1 MTSVNDDDKV
11 RIAVVSLKGRED
23 YISFLAPSLK
33 VVAVGATLE
42 ELQLAGDALYEAT
55 VLLTLRGNSRG
66 LEDIVPFLPN
76 LKWIHSI
83 SAGVEK
89 IISPDI
95 VNRSILLT
103 NAKGVMSS
111 ALAEYV
117 IGSCLYFAK
126 QFRSLIQHQ
135 NDRIWKRGFV
145 VKELR
150 GATMGILGYGDIGRS
165 CAMLAKAC
173 GMKVIGLRKHCP
185 SSSDAASDEFA
196 DSLLGSDHLMDVVQT
211 SDYLVVALALTNET
225 KLLLNKTHFRAAK
238 PGQILINVSRG
249 GVLVED
255 DLIEALQHGPL
266 GGAALD
272 VFTTEPLPLESPLWA
287 CENVLI
293 SPHNM
298 VVDSK
303 ERIVQLFSENCE
315 RFERGEKL
323 CNLVNVMEG
332 Y

>member
-1 MTSVNDDDKV
+1 MTSFIDNNV
-11 RIAVVSLKGRED
+11 RIAIVSLKGREQ
-23 YISFLAPSLK
+23 YITFLAPSWN
-33 VVAVGATLE
+33 VVAVGTTLE
-42 ELQLAGDALYEAT
+42 ELQLAGDALYQAT

-66 LEDIVPFLPN
+66 LEDIVPYLPN

-95 VNRSILLT
+95 INRSILMT
-103 NAKGVMSS
+103 NAKGVMGS

-126 QFRSLIQHQ
+126 QFRNLLQHQ
-135 NDRIWKRGFV
+135 QDRVWKRGFV

-150 GATMGILGYGDIGRS
+150 GATMGILGYGDIGRA
-165 CAMLAKAC
+165 CAKLGKAC

-185 SSSDAASDEFA
+185 SSSNAAADEFA
-196 DSLLGSDHLMDVVQT
+196 DEIVGNDHLMEVVQS
-211 SDYLVVALALTNET
+211 SDYLVIALALTNET
-225 KLLLNKTHFRAAK
+225 RLLLNKTHFRAAK
-238 PGQILINVSRG
+238 PGQIIINVSRG

-255 DLIEALQHGPL
+255 DLIQALQHGPL

-272 VFTTEPLPLESPLWA
+272 VFTTEPLPIDSPLWS

-303 ERIVQLFSENCE
+303 QKVIELFSENCQ
-315 RFERGEKL
+315 RYERGEKL
-323 CNLVNVMEG
+323 CNLVSVLEG